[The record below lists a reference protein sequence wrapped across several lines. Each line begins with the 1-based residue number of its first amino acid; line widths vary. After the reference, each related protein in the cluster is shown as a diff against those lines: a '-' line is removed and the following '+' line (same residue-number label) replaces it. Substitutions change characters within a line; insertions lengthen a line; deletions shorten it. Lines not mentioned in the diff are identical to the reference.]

1 MNCWQISIF
10 LFPLDFNFNFNT
22 CFIYMKLNFN
32 FDGNIACK
40 AILKEQLEK
49 FDFKYQLLDLGQ
61 IEIADTVSEDVL
73 IKLQVSLSKY
83 GIQIIDNPKGQLI
96 QKIKDAIIEIV
107 YEKDKFP
114 NVTISQYLS
123 DKLNFRYGY
132 LTNVFSEYTF
142 TSIENFIIIQ
152 KIERAKKMI
161 IEEKLTLTE
170 VSHELNYSSVAYLSN
185 QFKKVTG
192 LTPSMF
198 KRIVGKKRK
207 LSNND

>member
-1 MNCWQISIF
+1 
-10 LFPLDFNFNFNT
+10 
-22 CFIYMKLNFN
+22 MKLNFN
-32 FDGNIACK
+32 YDGNIACR
-40 AILKEQLEK
+40 AILQDQLENL
-49 FDFKYQLLDLGQ
+49 DIKYQLLDLGQ
-61 IEIADTVSEDVL
+61 IEIGDDVSEDSFTS
-73 IKLQVSLSKY
+73 LQDSLKKY
-83 GIQIIDNPKGQLI
+83 GINIIDNPKGQLI

-132 LTNVFSEYTF
+132 ITNVFSEYTH

-161 IEEKLTLTE
+161 IEEELTLTE
-170 VSHELNYSSVAYLSN
+170 ISHELNYSSVAYLST

-198 KRIVGKKRK
+198 KRIVDKRRQ
-207 LSNND
+207 LANNE

>member
-1 MNCWQISIF
+1 
-10 LFPLDFNFNFNT
+10 
-22 CFIYMKLNFN
+22 MKLNFN
-32 FDGNIACK
+32 YDGNIACK
-40 AILKEQLEK
+40 AILQEQLEK
-49 FDFKYQLLDLGQ
+49 FDIKYQLLDLGQ

-73 IKLQVSLSKY
+73 TELQVSLSKY

-152 KIERAKKMI
+152 KSNAKKMI

-170 VSHELNYSSVAYLSN
+170 VSHELNYSSVAYLST

-207 LSNND
+207 LSNTD

>member
-1 MNCWQISIF
+1 
-10 LFPLDFNFNFNT
+10 
-22 CFIYMKLNFN
+22 MKLNFN

-40 AILKEQLEK
+40 AILQEQLDK
-49 FDFKYQLLDLGQ
+49 FDIKYHLLDLGQ
-61 IEIADTVSEDVL
+61 IEIGDTISDSVL
-73 IKLQVSLSKY
+73 AELKENLAKY
-83 GIQIIDNPKGQLI
+83 GIQIIDNLKGQLI

-142 TSIENFIIIQ
+142 TSIENFIIFQ

-170 VSHELNYSSVAYLSN
+170 ISHELNYSSVAYLST
-185 QFKKVTG
+185 QFKKITG

>member
-1 MNCWQISIF
+1 
-10 LFPLDFNFNFNT
+10 
-22 CFIYMKLNFN
+22 MKLNFN

-40 AILKEQLEK
+40 AILQEQLDK
-49 FDFKYQLLDLGQ
+49 FDIKYHLLDLGQ
-61 IEIADTVSEDVL
+61 IEIGDTISDAFLAEL
-73 IKLQVSLSKY
+73 KENLAKY
-83 GIQIIDNPKGQLI
+83 GIQIIDNLKGQLI

-142 TSIENFIIIQ
+142 TSIENFIIFQ

-170 VSHELNYSSVAYLSN
+170 ISHELNYSSVAYLST
-185 QFKKVTG
+185 QFKKITG

>member
-1 MNCWQISIF
+1 
-10 LFPLDFNFNFNT
+10 
-22 CFIYMKLNFN
+22 MKLNFN

-40 AILKEQLEK
+40 AILQEQLDK
-49 FDFKYQLLDLGQ
+49 FDIKYHLLDLGQ
-61 IEIADTVSEDVL
+61 IEIGDTISDAFLAEL
-73 IKLQVSLSKY
+73 KENLAKY

-142 TSIENFIIIQ
+142 TSIENFIIFQ

-170 VSHELNYSSVAYLSN
+170 ISHELNYSSVAYLST
-185 QFKKVTG
+185 QFKKITG